1 MELRGFFPGFST
13 LPVELLVFFLL
24 EVERKRT
31 TGAVFLTCEVGA
43 GETGIC
49 VMKR

>member
-13 LPVELLVFFLL
+13 FPVEILFFFLL
-24 EVERKRT
+24 EVERKRI
-31 TGAVFLTCEVGA
+31 GAVFLTCEVGA
-43 GETGIC
+43 GETGTC